1 MRKIKIPVQELCL
14 KIWGAYT
21 RRGAYMW
28 NNVVYL
34 PMNVETVFHCPI
46 QSPHCA
52 LTSNTEVV
60 SGVRPESLLSTML
73 VVKQSRISKQF
84 PLFGLKQMWYLVT
97 SDQGH

>member
-1 MRKIKIPVQELCL
+1 
-14 KIWGAYT
+14 
-21 RRGAYMW
+21 MW
-28 NNVVYL
+28 NTMVYL
-34 PMNVETVFHCPI
+34 LMNVETVFHSLI

-60 SGVRPESLLSTML
+60 GGVRPESLLNTML

-84 PLFGLKQMWYLVT
+84 PLFGLKRMWYLVA